1 LLGSRFCAE
10 SAAIARDRLP
20 FGPEARSNEADIPA
34 EQPEAEADP
43 RLPRAHADQ
52 GRPPGAEAAAAEGS
66 EEDRG
71 LTGRPARGASL
82 RPRERLR
89 SGADYR
95 RVLRR
100 GDRVH
105 GPLLTLVACDN
116 DLGYD
121 RLGLAASRRL
131 GGAVARNRAK
141 RLLREAFRRHKRAP
155 ARGADVVALPRPE
168 LLAHSQAEVDREYT
182 DLLARLERKRR
193 ARPGGKGPHPA
204 G

>member
-1 LLGSRFCAE
+1 LSRA
-10 SAAIARDRLP
+10 P
-20 FGPEARSNEADIPA
+20 FRPEAWQHEAHIPA

-43 RLPRAHADQ
+43 RVPRADADE
-52 GRPPGAEAAAAEGS
+52 GRPPGPQEAASEGT

-71 LTGRPARGASL
+71 LTGRPARDARL

-89 SGADYR
+89 TGGDYR

-100 GDRVH
+100 GFRVD

-121 RLGLAASRRL
+121 RLGLAASRKL

-141 RLLREAFRRHKRAP
+141 RLLREAFRRHKRQAP
-155 ARGADVVALPRPE
+155 RGADVVALPRPS
-168 LLAHSQAEVDREYT
+168 LLERTQAEVDREFA
-182 DLLARLERKRR
+182 DLLRRLERRR
-193 ARPGGKGPHPA
+193 AARPGGKGVAPVD
-204 G
+204 